1 MYRTTGFVL
10 LALSSGMLWGCD
22 SPARL
27 EDGAET
33 LDASAGEIAVE
44 GGEVS
49 CGSLEPLLESLPS
62 AHEVNGMPEAYRR
75 CDPNGFNVAVGFG
88 YGEEPFSGYEFTI
101 KVLASSSAY
110 AASLLRPE
118 GTGAGATELYQQLLD
133 SSGEL
138 FRSQLV
144 ICREYVRT
152 PLIPDGRNPLIAM
165 VSGVEVCIRDDL
177 DPNRQIWNALAIS
190 GDLGYQLTLR
200 GAKAGAIATTEAA
213 RAHLVP
219 LFAQFRVH
227 AVP

>member
-75 CDPNGFNVAVGFG
+75 CDPNGFSVAVGFG
-88 YGEEPFSGYEFTI
+88 HGEEPFSGYEFTI

-118 GTGAGATELYQQLLD
+118 GAGAGATEIYRQLLD

-138 FRSQLV
+138 FRSMLT
-144 ICREYVRT
+144 ICEGYVRN
-152 PLIPDGRNPLIAM
+152 PLITDGRNPLI
-165 VSGVEVCIRDDL
+165 VPVNGVDVCIRDEL
-177 DPNRQIWNALAIS
+177 DPNREIWNAFGVA
-190 GDLGYQLTLR
+190 GGLGYHLTLR
-200 GAKAGAIATTEAA
+200 GQRARAIETTEAA
-213 RAHLVP
+213 SAHLAP

-227 AVP
+227 GVP